1 MKTYIVQPGHVLTK
15 TGGELVY
22 AGGEIE
28 LSEKDAADMA
38 HAVTLKPLESA
49 THTKPSPERK

>member
-1 MKTYIVQPGHVLTK
+1 MKTYIVQPGHVLTQ

-28 LSEKDAADMA
+28 LADQEAAAMA

-49 THTKPSPERK
+49 THTKPSPDRK

>member
-15 TGGELVY
+15 TGGEPVY

-28 LSEKDAADMA
+28 LADKEVADLA
-38 HAVTLKPLESA
+38 HAVTLKPVESA
-49 THTKPSPERK
+49 TQTKPSPERK